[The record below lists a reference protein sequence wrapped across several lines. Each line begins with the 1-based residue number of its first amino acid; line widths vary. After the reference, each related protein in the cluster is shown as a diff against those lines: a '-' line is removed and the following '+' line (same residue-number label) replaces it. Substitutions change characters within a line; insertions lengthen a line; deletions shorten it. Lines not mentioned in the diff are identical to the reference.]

1 MIVIVWLRDDIP
13 PCLLKSSIDL
23 YLAFCLRNSKLLF
36 SLKGL
41 DIVKVGSIGSI
52 GDDFTGC
59 FQ

>member
-1 MIVIVWLRDDIP
+1 MIVIVWLRDDMP

-41 DIVKVGSIGSI
+41 DAVKVGRIGSV
-52 GDDFTGC
+52 GDDLAGC
-59 FQ
+59 LQ